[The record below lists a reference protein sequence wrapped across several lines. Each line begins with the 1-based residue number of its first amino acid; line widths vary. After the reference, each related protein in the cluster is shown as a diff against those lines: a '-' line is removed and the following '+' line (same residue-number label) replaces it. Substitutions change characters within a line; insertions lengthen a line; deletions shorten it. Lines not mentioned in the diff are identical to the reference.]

1 MQTKLGYAC
10 THEDLIA
17 VYYYLHGYF
26 VLSWFFCEDG
36 KIGKLLDAL
45 TASTVEFL
53 LLTSMICS
61 VQEFETREQ
70 QVKETEEYV
79 VQERARLNDF
89 ESALKLREET
99 LEEQKIELVSFFTSM
114 IKTCFAIPCKSHS

>member
-1 MQTKLGYAC
+1 M
-10 THEDLIA
+10 LI
-17 VYYYLHGYF
+17 
-26 VLSWFFCEDG
+26 S
-36 KIGKLLDAL
+36 K
-45 TASTVEFL
+45 T
-53 LLTSMICS
+53 CS

-114 IKTCFAIPCKSHS
+114 ISRHVLLSLVNLALPVRGRILIWKESLVI

>member
-1 MQTKLGYAC
+1 M
-10 THEDLIA
+10 
-17 VYYYLHGYF
+17 
-26 VLSWFFCEDG
+26 
-36 KIGKLLDAL
+36 LDAL

-114 IKTCFAIPCKSHS
+114 IKTCFAILCKSHS